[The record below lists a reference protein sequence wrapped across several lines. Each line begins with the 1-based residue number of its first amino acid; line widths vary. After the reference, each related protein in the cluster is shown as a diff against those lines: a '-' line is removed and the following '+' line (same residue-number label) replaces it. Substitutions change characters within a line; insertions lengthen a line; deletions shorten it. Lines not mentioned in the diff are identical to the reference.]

1 MLKIFVIMLAIL
13 LMQIRIDIGNAFAQE
28 TSSKTSKYVRPS
40 LPKGF
45 IPEYADRQAYTSQK
59 IQRLLQN
66 PKYFKDRP
74 NEIVEVFAY
83 LELMID
89 EITRPNNH
97 QVGKAM
103 RLRYMDMRKNIR
115 SKIGLDESLDPS
127 VVISVLYAVSKMN
140 LEAFKTGVVKDDMAT
155 ILKKQGLNKNEILS
169 LIAVFDEAGFDAKNV
184 VSVGDTINEIVNAAG
199 IDSGV
204 AEAIVD
210 ALGLEASTSF
220 SDAVAAYNA
229 AFGTSLSVGQAR
241 EALGLDDD
249 QDVGNSN

>member
-1 MLKIFVIMLAIL
+1 M
-13 LMQIRIDIGNAFAQE
+13 E
-28 TSSKTSKYVRPS
+28 
-40 LPKGF
+40 
-45 IPEYADRQAYTSQK
+45 
-59 IQRLLQN
+59 
-66 PKYFKDRP
+66 
-74 NEIVEVFAY
+74 
-83 LELMID
+83 
-89 EITRPNNH
+89 
-97 QVGKAM
+97 
-103 RLRYMDMRKNIR
+103 
-115 SKIGLDESLDPS
+115 
-127 VVISVLYAVSKMN
+127 VISLT
-140 LEAFKTGVVKDDMAT
+140 FKFAKYYHSYK
-155 ILKKQGLNKNEILS
+155 ILINPTKFFKYNYFKKQGLNKYEILS

>member
-1 MLKIFVIMLAIL
+1 
-13 LMQIRIDIGNAFAQE
+13 
-28 TSSKTSKYVRPS
+28 
-40 LPKGF
+40 
-45 IPEYADRQAYTSQK
+45 
-59 IQRLLQN
+59 
-66 PKYFKDRP
+66 
-74 NEIVEVFAY
+74 
-83 LELMID
+83 
-89 EITRPNNH
+89 
-97 QVGKAM
+97 
-103 RLRYMDMRKNIR
+103 MDMRKNIR